1 MGPTLLPA
9 KRTTR
14 ATPWTAATGLV
25 TVTTRLSFRALFP
38 TVPSRPYF
46 DLSSRPS
53 LSASTG
59 RKGPRPEH
67 LHQRRHQHPS
77 PMPSPAPRPPRP
89 PRALAV
95 HLRTPPS
102 RPPTP
107 GPTTPGRWTMP
118 RTRSPRLP
126 SLPPTDLPT
135 TSAAHPPHKQRMLT
149 TASPSRPLVTGTT
162 PVASSSSPGSSCS
175 TWPSGTTLAG
185 PLSPQPPQ
193 RPSLAVTRKGG
204 RRSPLRTLPTLS
216 WASSPKK
223 PPPGSVAR
231 T

>member
-1 MGPTLLPA
+1 MFPRPRWRPVSSSSWTWTSLASWCPLLSFLGEEMGPTLLPA
-9 KRTTR
+9 KRTAR

-46 DLSSRPS
+46 DPSSRPS

-59 RKGPRPEH
+59 RKGSRPEH
-67 LHQRRHQHPS
+67 LYQRRQQHPS

-89 PRALAV
+89 PRALVV

-118 RTRSPRLP
+118 RTRLP

-135 TSAAHPPHKQRMLT
+135 TSGARLPQKQWMQTAAF
-149 TASPSRPLVTGTT
+149 PSRPLVTGTT
-162 PVASSSSPGSSCS
+162 PVASSSSPG
-175 TWPSGTTLAG
+175 
-185 PLSPQPPQ
+185 
-193 RPSLAVTRKGG
+193 
-204 RRSPLRTLPTLS
+204 
-216 WASSPKK
+216 
-223 PPPGSVAR
+223 
-231 T
+231 